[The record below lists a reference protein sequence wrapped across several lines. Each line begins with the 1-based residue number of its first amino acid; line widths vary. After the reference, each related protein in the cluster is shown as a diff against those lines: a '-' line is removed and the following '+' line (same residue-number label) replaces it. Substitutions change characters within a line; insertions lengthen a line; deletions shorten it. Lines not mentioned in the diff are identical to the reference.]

1 MTCRCQAIL
10 GKLLGNYHS
19 LELFM
24 SVSIEKVKKL
34 RKHSGWSQER
44 LAEISGLSLR
54 TIQRIETSG
63 NASLESQLAIAT
75 AFSISPGELLDNEKI
90 EIGNGGINWGG
101 ILGVLLCVFLMMFQF
116 DLGNTSFFDLYSLL
130 LVIGLSVAI
139 SSISM
144 GLNNTLTTILLFR
157 WVFFLPK
164 NKVGMQKHL
173 PDLNKLI
180 IYCHVS
186 GAISSLVGII
196 SVLMTPDLSQ
206 YHLQA
211 QYPLAVGL
219 GVALLTSLY
228 AAMLAELILRPLKHQ
243 IERLLIQHQKRLTHQ

>member
-1 MTCRCQAIL
+1 
-10 GKLLGNYHS
+10 
-19 LELFM
+19 M
-24 SVSIEKVKKL
+24 SVSIEKLKKL
-34 RKHSGWSQER
+34 RKYSGWSQER

-75 AFSISPGELLDNEKI
+75 AFSISPGELLDGEKV

-101 ILGVLLCVFLMMFQF
+101 IIGILLCILLMIFQL
-116 DLGNTSFFDLYSLL
+116 DLGNSSFFDQYSLI
-130 LVIGLSVAI
+130 LVIGLSIAI

-144 GLNNTLTTILLFR
+144 GIDNTLSTVLLVR
-157 WVFFLPK
+157 WVFILPR
-164 NKVGMQKHL
+164 NKTGLQKYL

-180 IYCHVS
+180 TYCHVS
-186 GAISSLVGII
+186 GGISSLVGII
-196 SVLMTPDLSQ
+196 AVLMTLDPHHYQPD
-206 YHLQA
+206 A
-211 QYPLAVGL
+211 KYPLAIGI

-243 IERLLIQHQKRLTHQ
+243 IERLLIQHQKRLTTNDLKG